1 MIFIKV
7 HLNVP
12 LRCGLPVCNEACES
26 GEIHGIECGLFTAAF
41 QKQPPKPDEEKDER
55 ILLKPPEILGNAD
68 NPVPFYACIG
78 PLRLLL
84 NTRSGHQLN
93 ILSRIFK
100 SFKVLKEPRKTAH
113 LCLIRRLPRSKKET
127 KTEIETHIGC
137 EVLLKS
143 SR

>member
-1 MIFIKV
+1 MS
-7 HLNVP
+7 

-26 GEIHGIECGLFTAAF
+26 GEIHRIECGLFTAAF
-41 QKQPPKPDEEKDER
+41 QKQPPKSDEDKKDEI

-84 NTRSGHQLN
+84 NTRSGHELN

-100 SFKVLKEPRKTAH
+100 SFKVLKEPRKTPH
-113 LCLIRRLPRSKKET
+113 FCLIRRLPRSKKET

>member
-1 MIFIKV
+1 M
-7 HLNVP
+7 L

-41 QKQPPKPDEEKDER
+41 QKQPPKPDEEKDERR

-93 ILSRIFK
+93 ILSRISK
-100 SFKVLKEPRKTAH
+100 SFKVLKEGT
-113 LCLIRRLPRSKKET
+113 SQN
-127 KTEIETHIGC
+127 
-137 EVLLKS
+137 S
-143 SR
+143 SFMLNPYLTSASEK